1 MSKELSRSLLLNT
14 LWSFIGRFGY
24 LTVGL
29 ITNIILAR
37 LLSPK
42 EFGQLGI
49 IMFFIIIGNV
59 LTESGLSGAL
69 VRKKNVTDIDYS
81 TIFIFNLIISLVLM
95 AILIASSGFVAEFYS
110 DSELKSLLIVSSFVL
125 LINAFKITQSTRLT
139 KELQFKKKAAYE
151 FIAIFIA
158 SIITVFLA
166 IKGAGVW
173 ALISFQL
180 LIAIISTLL
189 LWFFVGPLKSYRFST
204 VSFKSFYKFGV
215 NTTFAS
221 LLNTGFDNIYQ
232 LVLGKYFS
240 IAQSGYFYQAKNLQG
255 IPLNLIVMLGSG
267 PIYSVLSRLQD
278 SPKDFNKMYENIT
291 RVFTIIVG
299 FLSIIIF
306 FYAEVIISILYGADW
321 IESAYYM
328 QLLIIGS
335 FFYTQE
341 MFNRNIFK
349 IFDRTEKILQLE
361 ILKKAIQLGTIF
373 YGVLTMSIEN
383 LLYGFIITS
392 IISFFINYYFA
403 RKLQGNN
410 ILDEAFIILKVIFI
424 SIIVVLISHYFA
436 LKMGLDSFNLL
447 WLLPFIFISYIL
459 LLHFSRV
466 ISIFNDSK
474 SLYYIIKNKK

>member
-69 VRKKNVTDIDYS
+69 VRKQKVTDIDYS
-81 TIFIFNLIISLVLM
+81 TIFIFNLIVSLVLM
-95 AILIASSGFVAEFYS
+95 AVLIASSGFVSEFYS
-110 DSELKSLLIVSSFVL
+110 DSELKILLIVSSFVL
-125 LINAFKITQSTRLT
+125 LVNAFKITQSTRLI
-139 KELQFKKKAAYE
+139 KELQFKKKAVYE
-151 FIAIFIA
+151 FVAIFIA

-173 ALISFQL
+173 ALIAFQL

-255 IPLNLIVMLGSG
+255 IPSNLIVMLSSG

-278 SPKDFNKMYENIT
+278 SPKDFNEMYENIT
-291 RVFTIIVG
+291 KFFTIIVG
-299 FLSIIIF
+299 LLSVIIF
-306 FYAEVIISILYGADW
+306 FYAKVIILILYGTDW
-321 IESAYYM
+321 IESVYYM
-328 QLLIIGS
+328 QLLVIGS

-349 IFDRTEKILQLE
+349 IFNKTEKILQLE
-361 ILKKAIQLGTIF
+361 LFKKSVQLITII
-373 YGVLTMSIEN
+373 YGIFTMSIEN
-383 LLYGFIITS
+383 LLYGFILTS

-410 ILDEAFIILKVIFI
+410 FLSELLMIFKVILI
-424 SIIVVLISHYFA
+424 SVSIVVINNYLA
-436 LKMGLDSFNLL
+436 LRLELSGIDLL
-447 WLLPFIFISYIL
+447 WLLPFIFTSYIL
-459 LLHFSRV
+459 LLHFFRV
-466 ISIFNDSK
+466 INIMGDVK
-474 SLYYIIKNKK
+474 ALYLMINNRV

>member
-69 VRKKNVTDIDYS
+69 VRKQKVTDIDYS
-81 TIFIFNLIISLVLM
+81 TIFIFNLIVSLVLM
-95 AILIASSGFVAEFYS
+95 AVLIASSGFVAEFYS

-139 KELQFKKKAAYE
+139 KELQFKKKAVYE
-151 FIAIFIA
+151 FAAIFIA

-173 ALISFQL
+173 ALIAFQL

-204 VSFKSFYKFGV
+204 VSFKNFYKFGV

-255 IPLNLIVMLGSG
+255 IPSNLIVMLTSG

-278 SPKDFNKMYENIT
+278 SPKDFNEMYENIT
-291 RVFTIIVG
+291 KFFTIIVG
-299 FLSIIIF
+299 LLSVIIF
-306 FYAEVIISILYGADW
+306 FYAKVIILILYGKDW
-321 IESAYYM
+321 IESVYYM

-335 FFYTQE
+335 FFYNQE

-349 IFDRTEKILQLE
+349 IFNKTEKILQLE
-361 ILKKAIQLGTIF
+361 LFKKSVQLITII
-373 YGVLTMSIEN
+373 YGIFTMSIEN
-383 LLYGFIITS
+383 LLYGFILTS

-410 ILDEAFIILKVIFI
+410 FLSELLMIFKVILI
-424 SIIVVLISHYFA
+424 SVSIVVINNYLA
-436 LKMGLDSFNLL
+436 LRLELSGIDLL
-447 WLLPFIFISYIL
+447 WLLPFIFTSYIL
-459 LLHFSRV
+459 LLHFFRV
-466 ISIFNDSK
+466 INIMGDVK
-474 SLYYIIKNKK
+474 ALYLMINNRV